1 MDTVRHTATREDT
14 AMTYQ
19 LQDSHG
25 APQCGCEIISF
36 SEWWEVEE
44 YLDANPDVMER
55 ISEGYAVITE
65 K

>member
-1 MDTVRHTATREDT
+1 
-14 AMTYQ
+14 MTYK
-19 LQDSHG
+19 LQDSHS

-36 SEWWEVEE
+36 NEWWEVEE

-65 K
+65 E